1 MTLVSPKEWPGW
13 GPGHILRNTEM
24 NSFNDQLPMAL
35 DGVGGGTYEPT
46 APIIINGSGI
56 EFAGFSGANIVAAI
70 PGRSSSYR
78 LEVPLRPSGAIPADW
93 TWNDSGWWV
102 HDATTNNEFAF
113 SLMLPPLGKLSEVRA
128 IVSGAAGHAAL
139 AAVMPQLSVRRAVCT
154 LAAADITADSLGSQT
169 DSSATFADYELNH
182 EIAVT
187 GLNHTISTA
196 SSYFVRITGETGANS
211 VSGLKLGKIYC
222 VLTV

>member
-1 MTLVSPKEWPGW
+1 MSFTRANVAGW
-13 GPGHILRNTEM
+13 ATGEVLTTTQM
-24 NSFNDQLPMAL
+24 NQLDL
-35 DGVGGGTYEPT
+35 DHSRAVDGNAGGTYTPS
-46 APIIINGSGI
+46 AAIIINGSGI
-56 EFAGFSGANIVAAI
+56 EFAGYSGANIVAAI

-78 LEVPLRPSGAIPADW
+78 LEVPLRPSGEIPADW
-93 TWNDSGWWV
+93 TWSDSGWWA
-102 HDATTNNEFAF
+102 HDATTNNNFAF

-128 IVSGAAGHAAL
+128 IVSGAAGHGAL
-139 AAVMPQLSVRRAVCT
+139 PATMPALSVRRAICT

-187 GLNHTISTA
+187 GLNHTISTV
-196 SSYFVRITGETGANS
+196 SSYFVRITGEAGANS